1 MKDLDYGPLE
11 RLIGTWKGDLGQD
24 RVPKTYGEKT
34 NLYREVTTYTKA
46 GQTENID
53 VEILRN
59 VRYHTEIQRIN
70 DGKIIHD
77 QVGYFIWIPKNDQII
92 HSFTIPRGTAI
103 VAGGSYSIDKNND
116 ELRITVLAESDGNWG
131 ISQSEF
137 LSKNSKIRKYYM
149 EMSIKDDVMD
159 YVQHS
164 YLEVFGKDFDHKDQ
178 NTLKKM

>member
-1 MKDLDYGPLE
+1 MKDIDYGPLE
-11 RLIGTWKGDLGQD
+11 RLIGTWKGELGQD

-34 NLYREVTTYTKA
+34 NLYREVTKYTKA

-53 VEILRN
+53 VEVLRN

-77 QVGYFIWIPKNDQII
+77 QVGYLIWIPENDQII

-103 VAGGSYSIDKNND
+103 VAGGSYSIDSDNTMK
-116 ELRITVLAESDGNWG
+116 ITVEAELGSKWE
-131 ISQSEF
+131 IAQSQF
-137 LSKNSKIRKYYM
+137 LSENSKIRKYYM